1 MMMFG
6 LFCLVK
12 IFRFFLIKKAL
23 LSRYRPLPE
32 AKQDKKQIS
41 VPEAQEEIKVLWSE
55 LDLNLLGEIIARL
68 TSPTDQARFRA
79 VCKNWLPVHRI
90 GNKTLLPWFLTYDRS
105 IPSLTG
111 KLELSLYEPS
121 STFSPTSVYTI
132 SFAQLGIPYP
142 PSWIDIGGTCINNWL
157 IFCTRVP
164 MKWPSRY
171 RRNFILFSPFTK
183 KFIKLPQSDYPI
195 PFTFVRTFSTDPTSP
210 DCVFLLSDTKCRESR
225 KIAILTYHNGDKEWT
240 TRQFVGV
247 DEFVP
252 RQCFPIYFQGM
263 FYLVSPLGQIISY
276 NILNGELTLENLVI
290 DIDFSQNYRSRMKY
304 EVFELNGDL
313 MLIYFGSRLNDNLPR
328 NPCLKK
334 FDWSSKVWMPV
345 SSLGDH
351 SLFVANRFRA
361 VAKIKA
367 INNEVLRNKIYY
379 ISASGCMVYSLELDS
394 ERKYFDSNFTYP
406 NSSNYY
412 IANGGHRSKWLD
424 HLLGYSLRRYVVGCS
439 WLKPPVVLYGNKLR

>member
-23 LSRYRPLPE
+23 LIRYQSLPE

-132 SFAQLGIPYP
+132 SFAQLGIPSP
-142 PSWIDIGGTCINNWL
+142 LSWIDIGGTCINNWL
-157 IFCTRVP
+157 FFCTRVR
-164 MKWPSRY
+164 MTRPSRY

-183 KFIKLPQSDYPI
+183 KFIKLPQSDYPL
-195 PFTFVRTFSTDPTSP
+195 PFIFARTFSTDPTSP
-210 DCVFLLSDTKCRESR
+210 DCVFLLSDTRCLESS
-225 KIAILTYHNGDKEWT
+225 KIAILTYHNGDKECT
-240 TRQFVGV
+240 ARQFDRV
-247 DEFVP
+247 DDFVP
-252 RQCFPIYFQGM
+252 CDCTPIFFQQM
-263 FYLVSPLGQIISY
+263 FYLVSPLGQIASY

-313 MLIYFGSRLNDNLPR
+313 MLIYFGSYLNDNLPR
-328 NPCLKK
+328 NPCLRK

-345 SSLGDH
+345 NSLGDH

-361 VAKIKA
+361 VATIKA
-367 INNEVLRNKIYY
+367 RNNQVLPNKIYY
-379 ISASGCMVYSLELDS
+379 ISASGCMVYSLEDS
-394 ERKYFDSNFTYP
+394 EHKYFDSNSKYP

-412 IANGGHRSKWLD
+412 VANGGHRSQWLD
-424 HLLGYSLRRYVVGCS
+424 HLLGYRIRRDVVGCS
-439 WLKPPVVLYGNKLR
+439 WLKSPVVLYRNKLQ